1 MIPSK
6 MKALA
11 ILEPGKAQVVE
22 VTTPAPQPGEILI
35 KIERCLLCTWEQR
48 MYRNGAGAALP
59 MIPGHEISGNVA
71 AVPEDTVTSFK
82 VGDRVVAKTLDSC
95 GHCEYCYSG
104 DDNNCVGVSKKRVY
118 DGIPSSGGLAQFI
131 ALPVSRVYLLPDQ
144 KVDLDIAAFAEPVA
158 CCIRSLDR
166 ADLALG
172 EDAVI
177 VGAGIMGQLHN
188 LLAKLRGGRT
198 IVVDLDAERLA
209 LAKQMGADEVVNPN
223 EGDPYA
229 RIRELTLGMGAHAI
243 FYTLQS
249 PKLAQEYLQS
259 LRKLGRMV
267 YYGSFSPKDPIQ
279 VDPNKIHYSEQVI
292 TGSYSPT
299 SKGFYTAARLLSY
312 GLIDVAPFLSGVYP
326 LSEADAALERSMA
339 PDTFRVGI
347 DLWR

>member
-1 MIPSK
+1 MIPDK

-22 VTTPAPQPGEILI
+22 VATPAPLPGEVLI

-48 MYRNGAGAALP
+48 MYHNGAGATLP
-59 MIPGHEISGNVA
+59 MIPGHEISGSIA
-71 AVPEDTVTSFK
+71 AVPEGTITSFQ
-82 VGDRVVAKTLDSC
+82 VGDRVVGKTLDSC

-104 DDNNCVGVSKKRVY
+104 DDNNCVGLAKKRVY

-131 ALPVSRVYLLPDQ
+131 ALPISRVYRLPDQ
-144 KVDLDIAAFAEPVA
+144 SVDLNIAAFAEPLA

-166 ADLALG
+166 ANLALG

-188 LLAKLRGGRT
+188 LLVKLRGGRS
-198 IVVDLDAERLA
+198 IVVDLDAQRLE
-209 LAKQMGADEVVNPN
+209 LAKKMGADEVINPDG
-223 EGDPYA
+223 EDPVA
-229 RIRELTLGMGAHAI
+229 RIKELTLGMGAHAI
-243 FYTLQS
+243 FYTLRS
-249 PKLAQEYLQS
+249 PTLAQEYLQA

-279 VDPNKIHYSEQVI
+279 VDPNAIHYTEQVI
-292 TGSYSPT
+292 TGAYSPT

-312 GLIDVAPFLSGVYP
+312 GLIYVAPFLSGVYP
-326 LSEADAALERSMA
+326 LHEAATALERSMA

-347 DLWR
+347 DLWA